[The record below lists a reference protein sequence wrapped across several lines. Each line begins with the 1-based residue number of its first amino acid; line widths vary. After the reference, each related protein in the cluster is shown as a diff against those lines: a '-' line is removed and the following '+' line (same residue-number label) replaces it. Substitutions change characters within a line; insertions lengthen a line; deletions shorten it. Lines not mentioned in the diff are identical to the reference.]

1 MEENQKNHPSVK
13 AAKIGLFGVIM
24 TIIAGFGY
32 ILLEDYLKRDEVK
45 IIQSYDESKS
55 GKDSTIEKPIPTT
68 TPKDEN
74 SILKKAEVI
83 VYKLKGI
90 KRKAGTNY
98 CWLPNCICSGNSN
111 KKRILWICIIRH

>member
-1 MEENQKNHPSVK
+1 
-13 AAKIGLFGVIM
+13 M

-32 ILLEDYLKRDEVK
+32 LLLEDYLKRDEVK

-90 KRKAGTNY
+90 KRKAGTNIAG
-98 CWLPNCICSGNSN
+98 CLIAFAAEIAI
-111 KKRILWICIIRH
+111 KRGYYGFVSLESKTLLIDHTSSKQN